1 MKNKNYWLRQVP
13 GIPDGEFQ
21 RGKVPMTKEE
31 VRVVTLA
38 KGKIFPSAIVY
49 DIGAGTGSL
58 SIEASLMARDGQV
71 WALERNPEAIK
82 LIKIN
87 KEKFQVNNLEIL
99 AKVAPEGLMELPPA
113 DVIFIGGSGGHL
125 ADILLKCFKQLNPLG
140 RIVLNAITYET
151 LEQALNF
158 ARENKLEY
166 EVVSVGVSR
175 LERVKDIHMWKGLNP
190 VQIITL
196 TRTFNEE

>member
-1 MKNKNYWLRQVP
+1 MKNRDYWLRQVP
-13 GIPDGEFQ
+13 GIPDTEFL

-38 KGKIFPSAIVY
+38 KGKIFPEAIIY

-58 SIEASLMARDGQV
+58 SIEASLLAKDGQV
-71 WALERNPEAIK
+71 WALERNPEAIE
-82 LIKIN
+82 LIKKN

-99 AKVAPEGLMELPPA
+99 AKEAPEGLRELPSS

-125 ADILLKCFKQLNPLG
+125 RDILMDCLEKLNPQG

-151 LEQALNF
+151 LEQTLNITQ
-158 ARENKLEY
+158 EKKLVY

-196 TRTFNEE
+196 TRKSNKE